1 VLGLRLVSL
10 GLVIAIF
17 ATFAPATAAARGSAP
32 GSGPASAPGSAPG
45 PVDIAIDFAKQ
56 NARELGL
63 TAGDVNDV
71 IVSSKVEDADTGA
84 THVYLQQTH
93 KGIGVHGGLLTV
105 NVAKAGWVI
114 SAGHR
119 FVSNLAAAA
128 KGQNKI
134 RADEAAGVTAKHVGK
149 DPKGITLVQGG
160 SGPSQKSV
168 LSAGGIAASPIAAQL
183 VWQPLDSGAVRLAW
197 NVEIEELSGEHWW
210 SVNVDAET
218 GAVLA
223 TDDFVDHDTVTDIVA
238 AIARPAPAAPTIVA
252 AFADPVFGPTL
263 TVEDGSTYR
272 VFALPFESPSDGG
285 RTLVA
290 NPASADASPFGWHDT
305 NGVAGAEFT
314 RTRGNNV
321 HAYADR
327 DANNVADALTD
338 PDGGAGLDFD
348 FGLDLTRRPLDSRD
362 AAVTN
367 LFYWNNIVH
376 DVLYGVGFT
385 DAAGNFQVNNYGK
398 GGLGNDDVRAEAQD
412 GSGRNNA
419 NFGTPVD
426 GLRPRMQMF
435 EWRSSAPNP
444 IVVHAPSP
452 IAGTYFGPM
461 AGFGESLFTTGPITG
476 QVVYIGRGCD
486 PVYQPTVPPTPPI
499 PFDPYLANPAG
510 KIALIDRGVCTFV
523 AKVKKAQD
531 QGALMVIVANNA
543 PGAAIAMG
551 GADPSIT
558 IPSVMVTQGD
568 GALFTAN
575 VPFNATVSDGTGGA
589 PDRDSD
595 LDAGVI
601 AHEYG
606 HGWSNRL
613 TGGPATVSCL
623 GNAEQ
628 MGEGWSDFLALT
640 FTTHPSD
647 TPTTSRG
654 VGSYVIF
661 EPAGGTG
668 IRPRPYTTNLSV
680 NEFTYGM
687 IPAGVTSGVLSIP
700 HGVGFVWNS
709 MLWEVYWNL
718 VAKHGYNPNIYDSWT
733 TGGNILALRL
743 VSDGLKFQVCRP
755 GFVDGRDGI
764 LAADLALTGGENQC
778 AIWRGFAKRGLGYSA
793 SQGSNT
799 SVTDGTQA
807 FDLPVNCT
815 AQFGG
820 FRAPIQAPPTVNVE
834 DAGGTVPVKFALSE
848 QGGAPDV
855 AAVFASRQ
863 VDCTT
868 LAPTGAFEPVRTPG
882 SRELKNSDDLF
893 HFNWKTDASWIGT
906 CRQLIVR
913 LQDVADPVAYFRF
926 E

>member
-1 VLGLRLVSL
+1 VLRVRLVCL

-17 ATFAPATAAARGSAP
+17 ATFTSPTAAAPGSAP
-32 GSGPASAPGSAPG
+32 GSAPAPAPG
-45 PVDIAIDFAKQ
+45 PVDIAIDFARQ

-63 TAGDVNDV
+63 TGSDVNNV
-71 IVSSKVEDADTGA
+71 LVSSTVEDADTGT

-93 KGIGVHGGLLTV
+93 NGIGVHAGLLTV
-105 NVAKAGWVI
+105 NVAKGGWVI
-114 SAGHR
+114 SAGSR

-128 KGQNKI
+128 AGQNKL
-134 RADEAAGVTAKHVGK
+134 RADEAAVVVAKHVGR
-149 DPKGITLVQGG
+149 DPKGLTVLQGG
-160 SGPSQKSV
+160 SGPSLKSV
-168 LSAGGIAASPIAAQL
+168 LSAAGIAASPITAQL
-183 VWQPLDSGAVRLAW
+183 VWQPLDSGAARLAW
-197 NVEIEELSGEHWW
+197 NVEIEEIGGEHWW

-223 TDDFVDHDTVTDIVA
+223 TDDFVDHDTVTDIAA
-238 AIARPAPAAPTIVA
+238 AIARPAPASLSINTGLAGLA
-252 AFADPVFGPTL
+252 FGPAL

-305 NGVAGAEFT
+305 NGAAGAEFT

-327 DANNVADALTD
+327 NADNVADPLTD

-348 FGLDLTRRPLDSRD
+348 FSLDLTRRPLDSRD

-376 DVLYGVGFT
+376 DVLFAQGF
-385 DAAGNFQVNNYGK
+385 DSAAGNFQVNTYGA

-461 AGFGESLFTTGPITG
+461 AGFGESLFTTGPISG
-476 QVVYIGRGCD
+476 EVVYVGRGCD
-486 PVYQPTVPPTPPI
+486 PAYQTATPPI
-499 PFDPYLANPAG
+499 PLDPYLANPAG
-510 KIALIDRGVCTFV
+510 KIALIDRGICTFTS
-523 AKVKKAQD
+523 KVKKAQD
-531 QGALMVIVANNA
+531 QGALMVIVANNISGPA
-543 PGAAIAMG
+543 TAMG
-551 GADPSIT
+551 GADSRIT
-558 IPSVMVTQGD
+558 IPSVMVTQSD
-568 GALFTAN
+568 GNLFKAN
-575 VPFNATVSDGTGGA
+575 VPFNATVSDGTGGV

-623 GNAEQ
+623 RNDEQ
-628 MGEGWSDFLALT
+628 MGEGWSDFLALV
-640 FTTHPSD
+640 FTTNPSD
-647 TPTTSRG
+647 TPTLSRG

-661 EPAGGTG
+661 EPPSGTG
-668 IRPRPYTTNLSV
+668 IRPRPYTTDLSV

-687 IPAGVTSGVLSIP
+687 LPSPALSIP
-700 HGVGFVWNS
+700 HGIGFVWNS

-733 TGGNILALRL
+733 TGGNVLALRL
-743 VSDGLKFQVCRP
+743 VSDGLKFQACSP

-778 AIWRGFAKRGLGYSA
+778 AIWRGFAKRGLGFSA

-820 FRAPIQAPPTVNVE
+820 FQPPIQAPPTLNVR
-834 DAGGTVPVKFALSE
+834 DAGSSVPVRFTLSE
-848 QGGAPDV
+848 QGGAPDI

-868 LAPTGAFEPVRTPG
+868 LAPIGTFEPVRTPG
-882 SRELKNSDDLF
+882 SRKLRSVDDQYQ
-893 HFNWKTDASWIGT
+893 FNWKTEASWIGT
-906 CRQLIVR
+906 CRQLIIR